1 MNRHL
6 ALLAC
11 LTLPASLIPH
21 PGLAQK
27 RAITFED
34 YIALKAVGDPQL
46 SPDGR
51 WVAYAVA
58 TPSLA
63 DNRSVSRIWLAE
75 VATGAN
81 HQLTQ
86 GPGSDRSPRWS
97 PDGKALAFLSTRQ
110 NGPQVW
116 VLDLTGGEAR
126 RVSNL
131 SEGAGEL
138 YWLPDGKGFLVVSD
152 VKWPPQQEIDRR
164 NGDYP
169 TDARLWTELLWRH
182 WDEFRAGRRQHVF
195 RVDLAGGEPKDLTPV
210 DHDVGAIATGGDGD
224 VAVSPDGREI
234 AVAMHGD
241 SVVADN
247 TNVDVYVMA
256 PDGSGLHAITADN
269 KGADNTPRY
278 SPDGQWVSWLS
289 MERAGFEADRL
300 RLLMR
305 RRTAGQSDGR
315 TVEATAGWTL
325 SVGSYAWCPD
335 SKCIYAVVEERGRD
349 NIYRIDVPT
358 FRRTVVVSGNGLN
371 TNVSVAAD
379 GKTVVYLHQSDTQP
393 PEVWALGKPLSHQN
407 DAALAGLDLPP
418 LAEYGFVG
426 ALGDSVF
433 GWLQKPPGFDPA
445 KKYPVV
451 YLIHGGPQ
459 GAWTDY
465 WGSRW
470 NYQLFASRGYVV
482 AAVNFHGSTG
492 YGQKFTD
499 AISRH
504 WGDYPYEDVMKGLDQ
519 VARLPYVDSTRMGAA
534 GASYGGYMIYW
545 IAGHTDRFKTL
556 VDHDGVFN
564 TVSMAG
570 STEELWFTDWE
581 FGGTPYQ
588 NRQLYEQWSPLNSV
602 KNWKTPMLIVHS
614 QLDYRVDLSEG
625 YQAFTALRRMG
636 VPAKFLYFPDEGHWV
651 LRPRNRRLWWG
662 VVLDWLDQYLK
673 PARPVGAHP

>member
-1 MNRHL
+1 MNRY
-6 ALLAC
+6 AVGLLV
-11 LTLPASLIPH
+11 LSSLPLLSRSLP
-21 PGLAQK
+21 AQK

-34 YIALKAVGDPQL
+34 FIAMKAVSDPQL

-58 TPSLA
+58 TPSLT
-63 DNRSVSRIWLAE
+63 DNRNVSRIWLAE

-81 HQLTQ
+81 RQLSQ

-97 PDGKALAFLSTRQ
+97 PDGKTLAFLSTRQ
-110 NGPQVW
+110 NGAQVW
-116 VLDLTGGEAR
+116 VLDVTGGEAR

-131 SEGAGEL
+131 PEGAGEL
-138 YWLPDGKGFLVVSD
+138 TWLPDGKGFLVVGD

-210 DHDVGAIATGGDGD
+210 DHDVPAIATGGDGD

-241 SVVADN
+241 SIVADN
-247 TNVDVYVMA
+247 TNVDIYLMA
-256 PDGSGLHAITADN
+256 PDGSGLHAVTADN

-278 SPDGQWVSWLS
+278 SPDGQWFSWLS

-300 RLLMR
+300 RLMMR
-305 RRTAGQSDGR
+305 RRTVGQSDGR
-315 TVEATAGWTL
+315 TVEATAGWSL
-325 SVGSYAWCPD
+325 SVSSYTWCPD

-349 NIYRIDVPT
+349 NIYRIDVPS
-358 FRRTVVVSGNGLN
+358 FRRTVVLPGGGVN
-371 TNVSVAAD
+371 TNVNVAAD
-379 GKTVVYLHQSDTQP
+379 GKTLVYLHQSDTQP
-393 PEVWALGKPLSHQN
+393 PEVWTLGKPLSHQN

-426 ALGDSVF
+426 AQGDSVF
-433 GWLQKPPGFDPA
+433 GWIQKPPAFDAA

-465 WGSRW
+465 WSSRW

-504 WGDYPYEDVMKGLDQ
+504 WGDYPYEDLMKGLDP

-545 IAGHTDRFKTL
+545 LAGHTDRFKTL
-556 VDHDGVFN
+556 IDHDGVFN
-564 TVSMAG
+564 IVSMAG

-581 FGGTPYQ
+581 FGGTPSQ
-588 NRQLYEQWSPLNSV
+588 NRQGYEQWSPLNSV

-673 PARPVGAHP
+673 PARPAGANP